1 MKQRIKI
8 SENFQIKEVDAEIV
22 KIGPFYFGLFWN
34 ENEYSEHRIT
44 AVEVTSGLVAGV
56 VYKKRNKA
64 PKKKL
69 LEELER
75 LVAAGHI
82 EDALSS
88 YVATRKEQV
97 KRLKLKYEI
106 ELLNYKYPLNQIEL

>member
-44 AVEVTSGLVAGV
+44 RKGGWDRRYVKCASWMTLWLAEAIKVGS
-56 VYKKRNKA
+56 YSN
-64 PKKKL
+64 
-69 LEELER
+69 
-75 LVAAGHI
+75 
-82 EDALSS
+82 ALF
-88 YVATRKEQV
+88 R
-97 KRLKLKYEI
+97 RR
-106 ELLNYKYPLNQIEL
+106 

>member
-1 MKQRIKI
+1 MQQCSYLGDDMKKRIKI
-8 SENFQIKEVDAEIV
+8 SEDFLIKEVDAEIV

-69 LEELER
+69 LENIER
-75 LVAAGHI
+75 LVAAGHV
-82 EDALSS
+82 EDDLAGPGGQQGHRRHGAGL
-88 YVATRKEQV
+88 
-97 KRLKLKYEI
+97 LEI
-106 ELLNYKYPLNQIEL
+106 V